1 MKYWKKISFAV
12 LFLLVT
18 SGCGSMAQRE
28 QIQEQDMAEAADI
41 VLTPTCTPIETSEP
55 TPSPE
60 YNNYLFV
67 YFTGNGKG
75 QESIF
80 FSVSQDG
87 FTWKELNLKQPVLKS
102 ELGTTGVRDPF
113 IIRSAEGDKYFLIAT
128 DLCIAKDGDWWKAQS
143 AGSTSIMIWE
153 SEDLVNWSQQ
163 REAVVNFDTAGC
175 TWAPEAYYN
184 KELGEYMVFWASRTM
199 GDGYAKQRIFYVTT
213 KDFTEFS
220 KPQVWIDYPYSVID
234 ATIIE
239 EDGVY
244 YRFLKY
250 EDESRII
257 LERADSLLGDW
268 TLVSSESLDA
278 QAGVEG
284 PACFKLHPE
293 DVVDNQNYALL
304 LDNYGGSGYYMLMSE
319 SLSSGEFV
327 KKKGYSLPSKK
338 PRHGTVISITEEEY
352 NALIEKY

>member
-1 MKYWKKISFAV
+1 MIHWKKISIVV
-12 LFLLVT
+12 LCLLLAA
-18 SGCGSMAQRE
+18 GCGQKDGQQTVPETFDTVM
-28 QIQEQDMAEAADI
+28 
-41 VLTPTCTPIETSEP
+41 TPAVAPTELPTSIP
-55 TPSPE
+55 APE

-113 IIRSAEGDKYFLIAT
+113 IIRSAEGDKYYLIAT

-143 AGSTSIMIWE
+143 KGSTAIMIWE
-153 SEDLVNWSQQ
+153 SEDLVNWSEQ
-163 REAVVNFDTAGC
+163 RMAEVNLSTAGC

-184 KELGEYMVFWASRTM
+184 EELGEYMVFWASRTM
-199 GDGYAKQRIFYVTT
+199 GDNYAKQRIFYVTT
-213 KDFTEFS
+213 PDFVEFS

-234 ATIIE
+234 VTIIE
-239 EDGVY
+239 EDGVF

-257 LERADSLLGDW
+257 LERADSLLGEW
-268 TLVSSESLDA
+268 TQIDSESLDA

-284 PACFKLHPE
+284 PACFRLHPE
-293 DVVDNQNYALL
+293 DVVDNQNFALL
-304 LDNYGGSGYYMLMSE
+304 LDNYGGSGYYMLMAE
-319 SLSSGEFV
+319 NLQSGEFV

-338 PRHGTVISITEEEY
+338 PRHGTVIAITEEEY
-352 NALIEKY
+352 HTLLEKY